1 VSNSLLHHM
10 DDPLDLWTT
19 IRDCAAANAVVL
31 VMDLI
36 RPPSLTEAKNIIEK
50 YAADEPEVLKA
61 DFLNSLRAAY
71 RPAEIR
77 AASIKSHPSAPT
89 PVAIPSSPAVI

>member
-1 VSNSLLHHM
+1 MIRSTYGGRFGFALL
-10 DDPLDLWTT
+10 T
-19 IRDCAAANAVVL
+19 NAVVL

-36 RPPSLTEAKNIIEK
+36 RPPGLTEAKNIIEK

-77 AASIKSHPSAPT
+77 KQLATLNTEALRVEIVSDRHLTVSGSIG
-89 PVAIPSSPAVI
+89 